1 MMDIGQHVTRHI
13 AMRAIL
19 IKDGK
24 GPVENLY
31 LGEVPTPTPGPGQVL
46 VKIKAFGLNRMDIS
60 QREGQYPPPA
70 GSSIILGVE
79 FSGHISALGAGV
91 SDWKVND
98 EVLGLAGGGA
108 YAEFIVLPS
117 SHILHKPSHLSWTEA
132 ASIPENFLT
141 AFQALVLSAELKK
154 GGNVLV
160 HAAASGV
167 GVSAIQLARFYGAKT
182 VTATA
187 STKEKLDW
195 LLTLPLGPTHVAN
208 YKTEDF
214 SQIVKKATDNKGA
227 DVVVDFVGK
236 THWERNIESLAVDG
250 HMTVLALLSGSRA
263 DVDLSPILYK
273 RLRIQGS
280 TLRSRSVPY
289 QADLIDRF
297 GREVLKHITGL
308 QGPGPI
314 RVYIHKVYP
323 WTDIQDAHREMQ
335 SNANSGKIIVEVV

>member
-1 MMDIGQHVTRHI
+1 
-13 AMRAIL
+13 MRAIL

-31 LGEVPTPTPGPGQVL
+31 LGEAPSPIPGPGQ
-46 VKIKAFGLNRMDIS
+46 IKAFGLNRMDIL

-70 GSSIILGVE
+70 GSSSILGVE
-79 FSGHISALGAGV
+79 FSGHISALGADV
-91 SDWKVND
+91 SEWKVHD

-108 YAEFIVLPS
+108 YGEFIVLPS
-117 SHILHKPSHLSWTEA
+117 SHILRKPSHLSWTEA

-141 AFQALVLSAELKK
+141 AFQALVLLAELKK

-160 HAAASGV
+160 HAGASGV
-167 GVSAIQLARFYGAKT
+167 GVSAVQLARFYGART

-195 LLTLPLGPTHVAN
+195 LLTLPSGATHVAN

-214 SQIVKKATDNKGA
+214 SEIVKRVTDNKGA

-236 THWERNIESLAVDG
+236 SHWKRNIESLAVDG
-250 HMTVLALLSGSRA
+250 HMIMLALLSGSQV

-280 TLRSRSVPY
+280 TLRSRSVSY
-289 QADLIDRF
+289 QADLIACF
-297 GREVLKHITGL
+297 GREVLEHITGS

-314 RVYIHKVYP
+314 KVYIHK
-323 WTDIQDAHREMQ
+323 A
-335 SNANSGKIIVEVV
+335 